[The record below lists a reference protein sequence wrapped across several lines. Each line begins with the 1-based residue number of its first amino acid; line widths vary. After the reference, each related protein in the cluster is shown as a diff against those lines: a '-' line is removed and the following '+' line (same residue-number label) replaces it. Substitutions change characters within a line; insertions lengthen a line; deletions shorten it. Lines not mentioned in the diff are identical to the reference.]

1 MNWQRWWN
9 KSFFQTRKW
18 KFWIVNYT
26 TLRNYWILIGWFS
39 LTFTL
44 ISDENDCQLSQEIR
58 VQWQRRRNTSF
69 LQKHENFRIV
79 ELLELTL
86 WNYWNGCF
94 SLTLTIISEWIW
106 IQDCI
111 SIYYLWEFRRG
122 IQLMYANGTNEVNMV
137 EDWIGWFSLIFTLL
151 RYEND
156 CQSTARVDCMLEK
169 ARKAVAS
176 LDLVIYS
183 ALNG

>member
-1 MNWQRWWN
+1 MKILNRELYNVKELLDSDWLIFTHFHFDWWWEWLPAIAGN
-9 KSFFQTRKW
+9 PSAVAETTKHVFLTKTW
-18 KFWIVNYT
+18 KF
-26 TLRNYWILIGWFS
+26 L
-39 LTFTL
+39 
-44 ISDENDCQLSQEIR
+44 
-58 VQWQRRRNTSF
+58 
-69 LQKHENFRIV
+69 IV

-122 IQLMYANGTNEVNMV
+122 IQLMYANGTNEVNMI